1 MKNYLLILVLLLGG
15 PISAQVVVVNEAEAE
30 ISFNFIDDD
39 VDGTFGDFQFTGNIN
54 LDALE
59 NSVFSGSV
67 VTKTIDTNNWL
78 RSRHLRAR
86 KYFNASD
93 FPKITFASTSVSGT
107 KDEFQV
113 NGTLMIKGIKNTVH
127 WKFESDGQR
136 LLGTTTVNTHDFD
149 ISIHDD
155 KVRNK
160 VKLFVILPY

>member
-1 MKNYLLILVLLLGG
+1 MLVAGS
-15 PISAQVVVVNEAEAE
+15 ISAQVVNVNEAEAE

-39 VDGTFGDFQFTGNIN
+39 VDGTFDDFQFTGNIN
-54 LDALE
+54 LEALE

-93 FPKITFASTSVSGT
+93 FPKISFASTSVSGT

-113 NGTLMIKGIKNTVH
+113 SGTLVIKGIENTVL
-127 WKFESDGQR
+127 WKFENDGQR
-136 LLGTTTVNTHDFD
+136 LIGTTTVNTHDFD

-160 VKLFVILPY
+160 VELSVILPY